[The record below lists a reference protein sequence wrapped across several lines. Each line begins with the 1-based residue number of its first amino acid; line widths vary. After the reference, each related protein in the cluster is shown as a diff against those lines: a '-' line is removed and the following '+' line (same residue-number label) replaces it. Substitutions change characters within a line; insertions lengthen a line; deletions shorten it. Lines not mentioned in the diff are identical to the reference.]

1 MPHAAF
7 YVVQHYIVNGS
18 HPSVQFQCRTRLFMW
33 CNSVTRIR
41 RPMWGETAF
50 WKVTDF
56 FGVYFQLKQ
65 NIRFKITIVSIIFPF
80 CDAGCTDLENV
91 NVRMRLCASAVTLS
105 MSLAPWIYHSRIYA
119 V

>member
-1 MPHAAF
+1 
-7 YVVQHYIVNGS
+7 
-18 HPSVQFQCRTRLFMW
+18 MW
-33 CNSVTRIR
+33 CNFVTRIR

-65 NIRFKITIVSIIFPF
+65 NIRFKTTTVSIVFPF

-91 NVRMRLCASAVTLS
+91 NDRMRLCASAVTLS

>member
-7 YVVQHYIVNGS
+7 YVVQRHNSEKDEVIRL
-18 HPSVQFQCRTRLFMW
+18 FQCRTRLSMW
-33 CNSVTRIR
+33 CNFVTRIR

-65 NIRFKITIVSIIFPF
+65 NIRFKITIVSIVFPF

-91 NVRMRLCASAVTLS
+91 NDRMRLCASAVILS